1 MKAISTLIISAC
13 LCFASGALAEN
24 DLQFAAVEIYLN
36 TSEPVAAWQFEL
48 SDRSGTMKVVGVE
61 GGESEAYRRAPYYD
75 REAVRLGAADH
86 VVVADYSLAD
96 VDDLPSG
103 RTRIATIHLMLDS
116 EDDQDIELTLITATT
131 HDGQVINA
139 SISLVS
145 RTGSEL

>member
-1 MKAISTLIISAC
+1 MKAFWTLIISAC

-24 DLQFAAVEIYLN
+24 GLRFAAVDIYLD
-36 TSEPVAAWQFEL
+36 TSEPIAAWQFEL
-48 SDRSGTMKVVGVE
+48 SDRNGTIKIVGVE
-61 GGESEAYRRAPYYD
+61 QGESEAYDRAPFYD
-75 REAVRLGAADH
+75 REAVRLGQADR

-96 VDDLPSG
+96 SDELPSG
-103 RTRIATIHLMLDS
+103 HTRIATIHLMLDS